1 MKRLRVFGYIV
12 ACMLIL
18 GSLGYYASSEQV
30 TAKFFGK
37 WKVVRC
43 VAKPLDAELTEE
55 IISDY
60 LGRTYIF
67 GEKSMEIIAP
77 TGNVKV
83 ERPFYNLYTLVT
95 EDLSSYQISVDD
107 LAIKEA
113 SISRVGVFRSVK
125 DRCEYVGTT
134 FFIKDEDTLL
144 LLAGAFFEM
153 KRVR

>member
-1 MKRLRVFGYIV
+1 MKRFRFISYIV
-12 ACMLIL
+12 VCMLIL
-18 GSLGYYASSEQV
+18 SGLGYYARAEQV
-30 TAKFFGK
+30 TSKFFGK
-37 WKVVRC
+37 WEVVRC
-43 VAKPLDAELTEE
+43 VAKPLDVELTEE
-55 IISDY
+55 NISEY

-67 GEKSMEIIAP
+67 GEQSMEIITP
-77 TGNVKV
+77 SGNVKI
-83 ERPFYNLYTLVT
+83 ERPFYNLYTLAT
-95 EDLSSYQISVDD
+95 EDLSSYQISVAD

-153 KRVR
+153 KRAQ